1 MSNVA
6 HFKFGKPGSVS
17 KSQEIPDEP
26 DVIQTTGSPPLQNL
40 SLAFYLAIKE
50 VIRNRGRF
58 FLVSLVIALITLLV
72 LFIAALGEGLANG
85 NRQYVAS
92 LDAHL
97 IVFLE
102 KSDFIISSSRLETNT
117 ARSIRRVDGVAAA
130 GPIYTSSTE
139 IVSLEDPLK
148 VSMLAAEAGRP
159 GMPSIVEGRDF
170 RSDGA
175 REAVIDR
182 NVALRSGIKVGDEIE
197 IRSTQGVEDRFFNL
211 KVVGLVDGQSYFF
224 QPAIFVPPATWE
236 NVRPQSE
243 ADLNSDT
250 PYPNIIAVKLADPS
264 QMEVVKARLVAN
276 VSNIEVT
283 DIPTTINNIPGYSA
297 QQGTVQTQGFFTL
310 LIGVL
315 VIGGFFQ
322 IQVLQ
327 KVPQIG
333 VLKAIGSS
341 NGVVGWAAV
350 IQIIAVTAM
359 GVAIGGGLT
368 YLFSLGFPPAIPLV
382 FNGVRSLIA
391 IALLLF
397 IGPLGGM
404 VSIVYAVRIEPLR
417 ALRLG

>member
-1 MSNVA
+1 MKN
-6 HFKFGKPGSVS
+6 FF
-17 KSQEIPDEP
+17 
-26 DVIQTTGSPPLQNL
+26 
-40 SLAFYLAIKE
+40 LAFYLALKE

-58 FLVSLVIALITLLV
+58 LLVSLVIALITLLV

-85 NRQYVAS
+85 NRQYVAN
-92 LDAHL
+92 LDAQL

-102 KSDFIISSSRLETNT
+102 KSDYIIASSRLETNT
-117 ARSIRRVDGVAAA
+117 VRTVRRVDGVADA

-139 IVSLEDPLK
+139 IVSSEKPLK
-148 VSMLAAEAGRP
+148 VSLLAAEAGRP
-159 GMPSIVEGRDF
+159 GMPALIEGRDF
-170 RSDGA
+170 RGGEA
-175 REAVIDR
+175 RESVIDR
-182 NVALRSGIKVGDEIE
+182 TVALRLGIKVGDEIK
-197 IRSTQGVEDRFFNL
+197 IRSTQGVEDEFFTL
-211 KVVGLVDGQSYFF
+211 KVVGMVAGQSYFF
-224 QPAIFVPPATWE
+224 QPTIFVPAATWE
-236 NVRPQSE
+236 KIRPQSE
-243 ADLNSDT
+243 ADLNSST
-250 PYPNIIAVKLADPS
+250 PYPNIIAVKVSDPT
-264 QMEVVKARLVAN
+264 QIDGVKARVLATVP
-276 VSNIEVT
+276 NIEVT
-283 DIPTTINNIPGYSA
+283 DIATTINNIPGYSA

-322 IQVLQ
+322 IQILQ

-350 IQIIAVTAM
+350 IQIIVVTAI

-368 YLFSLGFPPAIPLV
+368 YLFSLGFPPTIPLV
-382 FNGVRSLIA
+382 FNGNRSLIA

-404 VSIVYAVRIEPLR
+404 VSIIYAVRIEPLK

>member
-1 MSNVA
+1 MSNIV
-6 HFKFGKPGSVS
+6 
-17 KSQEIPDEP
+17 Q
-26 DVIQTTGSPPLQNL
+26 LNL
-40 SLAFYLAIKE
+40 SDPLPDIEVDARRKSAVSQAGETSLINNAFLAFYLALKE

-85 NRQYVAS
+85 NRQYVAN
-92 LDAHL
+92 LDAQL

-102 KSDFIISSSRLETNT
+102 KSDYVISSSRLETNT
-117 ARSIRRVDGVAAA
+117 ARAVRRVDGVADA
-130 GPIYTSSTE
+130 GPIYTSSAE
-139 IVSLEDPLK
+139 IVSLAEPLK

-159 GMPSIVEGRDF
+159 GMPVLIEGRDF
-170 RSDGA
+170 RSGSA

-182 NVALRSGIKVGDEIE
+182 NAALRSGIKVGDEIQ
-197 IRSTQGVEDRFFNL
+197 IRSTQGVEDEFFTL
-211 KVVGLVDGQSYFF
+211 TVVGMVDGQSYFF
-224 QPAIFVPPATWE
+224 QPTIFVPPATWE

-243 ADLNSDT
+243 ADLNSNT
-250 PYPNIIAVKLADPS
+250 AYPNIIAVRLTDPS
-264 QMEVVKARLVAN
+264 QAEAVRARLSN
-276 VSNIEVT
+276 TISNIEVT
-283 DIPTTINNIPGYSA
+283 DIATTINNIPGYSA

-341 NGVVGWAAV
+341 NGVVGWASV
-350 IQIIAVTAM
+350 IQILAVTAM

-368 YLFSLGFPPAIPLV
+368 YLFSLAFPPTIPLV
-382 FNGVRSLIA
+382 FNGTRSLIA

-404 VSIVYAVRIEPLR
+404 VSIIYAVRIEPLK